1 MAGRLRLPSPR
12 PPRDEARMTLIEH
25 LEELRSR
32 IIKVA
37 LVFIAAAVVAAFFV
51 PQIFEW
57 PLKPSGLE
65 RLNDLSPAQ
74 GLSPTWS
81 WSSTLHSY

>member
-1 MAGRLRLPSPR
+1 
-12 PPRDEARMTLIEH
+12 MTLIEH

-57 PLKPSGLE
+57 LLKPSGLE
-65 RLNDLSPAQ
+65 RSNNLSPAQ
-74 GLSPTWS
+74 GLSPT
-81 WSSTLHSY
+81 